1 MPTFLRCYSPGWT
14 ASASSSHSSWAF
26 TSLGGIRASCHG
38 LILPSPWLYLSNH
51 RSHFLEKKKK
61 SKPNRSSAVWFL
73 PLAPPLSA
81 LIVPNVTSKS
91 PFVTRSIF
99 HNPLLTLCSGS
110 FTASATFR
118 YGRSCPLIRP
128 WLRAHPRLG
137 LGLREGS
144 VMEVAAQRRRALGAG
159 LARKHSCSHLIRGK
173 TQCDTWK
180 MLRPE
185 VKKSRILLT
194 CWNDTKGYTVEGKL
208 GQ

>member
-1 MPTFLRCYSPGWT
+1 MVSFFLHLDSIFPIT
-14 ASASSSHSSWAF
+14 EVI
-26 TSLGGIRASCHG
+26 SL
-38 LILPSPWLYLSNH
+38 
-51 RSHFLEKKKK
+51 KKKK
-61 SKPNRSSAVWFL
+61 QAKQKLCSLVPASRTPSLFG
-73 PLAPPLSA
+73 

-99 HNPLLTLCSGS
+99 HNPLLSLRSGS

-159 LARKHSCSHLIRGK
+159 LARKHSCSHLIREK
-173 TQCDTWK
+173 TQCDT
-180 MLRPE
+180 
-185 VKKSRILLT
+185 
-194 CWNDTKGYTVEGKL
+194 
-208 GQ
+208 